1 MIPLKE
7 DPFLYSDNIESKL
20 ILTTLHDFICESNDN
35 EFLVDKLQKSHSII
49 SFINFDINYFIFSNI
64 IYIKKHYSPMKKK
77 YESTKNFRDKYNKVN
92 STVQLNRELLNKLK
106 SYLEDKDMSMKDY
119 LEGLIKES
127 IE

>member
-1 MIPLKE
+1 
-7 DPFLYSDNIESKL
+7 
-20 ILTTLHDFICESNDN
+20 
-35 EFLVDKLQKSHSII
+35 
-49 SFINFDINYFIFSNI
+49 
-64 IYIKKHYSPMKKK
+64 MKKK

-106 SYLEDKDMSMKDY
+106 SYLGDKNMSMKDY

>member
-1 MIPLKE
+1 
-7 DPFLYSDNIESKL
+7 
-20 ILTTLHDFICESNDN
+20 
-35 EFLVDKLQKSHSII
+35 
-49 SFINFDINYFIFSNI
+49 
-64 IYIKKHYSPMKKK
+64 MKKK

-106 SYLEDKDMSMKDY
+106 SYLEDKNMSMKDY

>member
-1 MIPLKE
+1 MPLKE

-20 ILTTLHDFICESNDN
+20 SLTILHDFICDLNDK
-35 EFLVDKLQKSHSII
+35 EFLVDKLQNSHTVI

-64 IYIKKHYSPMKKK
+64 IYIKKYNPPMKKK

-106 SYLEDKDMSMKDY
+106 SYLEDKNMSMKDY